1 MTDVT
6 PLIPKESQ
14 VITSYGNGGFGIS
27 GRRYDSSVIVF
38 PDKVIP
44 WNVGADISPD
54 DFSEI
59 IAAKEKIEILLFGSG
74 QKMVFPPPEIS
85 KILRAAGIA
94 LEVMDTGAA
103 CRTYNILL
111 AEERKV
117 AAALRV
123 V

>member
-1 MTDVT
+1 MTDIT
-6 PLIPKESQ
+6 PLITKESQ
-14 VITSYGNGGFGIS
+14 VITSYGNGGFNIS

-44 WNVGADISPD
+44 WNIGTEVLPE

-59 IAAKEKIEILLFGSG
+59 IAAKEKVEILLFGSG
-74 QKMVFPPPEIS
+74 EKMIFPTPEIS
-85 KILRAAGIA
+85 RILRASGIA